1 MLGHAKNSYFKNF
14 FVILYK
20 IKLVAYH
27 AGRMYTNRWQN
38 MNAMFAQITFQ
49 WCLWH
54 TLVMNLQGKGIKT
67 CHIDE
72 KKRTI
77 LLLYHKCNSFFP
89 TYMINIQRLI
99 KHCTQFDY
107 YIHWYIYSLRK
118 LKLKSCSLRSLFSPL
133 FFWGGG
139 GGGSAVHRKYRRPEL
154 SRSSA
159 YFACRTRS
167 LFLSGSSSSCCE
179 ILSDFGKR
187 IKTSLY
193 QRTVAVGENWY

>member
-72 KKRTI
+72 KKSVSYYCSTI
-77 LLLYHKCNSFFP
+77 NVILSFLRIWSTF
-89 TYMINIQRLI
+89 NDCL
-99 KHCTQFDY
+99 KHSTQFDY
-107 YIHWYIYSLRK
+107 YIQWYIYSLWK
-118 LKLKSCSLRSLFSPL
+118 LKLKSCSLRSLFFP
-133 FFWGGG
+133 FFWKEGMGVVLCTG
-139 GGGSAVHRKYRRPEL
+139 VSEAGVKTEL
-154 SRSSA
+154 R
-159 YFACRTRS
+159 
-167 LFLSGSSSSCCE
+167 LFLPVGPGVCSSLAAVVC
-179 ILSDFGKR
+179 
-187 IKTSLY
+187 
-193 QRTVAVGENWY
+193 VAKYCQTLVNVSKHFYINER

>member
-139 GGGSAVHRKYRRPEL
+139 EGVVLCTGSIGGRSWAGALPISPVGPGVCSSPAAVLRVAKYCQTL
-154 SRSSA
+154 ANVS
-159 YFACRTRS
+159 
-167 LFLSGSSSSCCE
+167 
-179 ILSDFGKR
+179 KH
-187 IKTSLY
+187 LY
-193 QRTVAVGENWY
+193 INER